1 MRSQLSVLWSILF
14 EHVNAGR
21 AVAYR
26 LNHALPDD
34 LHTTKRTKT
43 EVSNIPPLLL
53 ISFTQT
59 HTPRLTLFLLT
70 LPQTT
75 DEYEGHPLPY
85 GSLALG
91 FRALLPSARVSG
103 SR

>member
-53 ISFTQT
+53 ISLTQT
-59 HTPRLTLFLLT
+59 HTPRLTLFLKQ
-70 LPQTT
+70 QTNT
-75 DEYEGHPLPY
+75 RDVPSRMEASLW
-85 GSLALG
+85 GSALCC
-91 FRALLPSARVSG
+91 LLLVSPAADD
-103 SR
+103 RL